1 MRTTRRSLPAA
12 PQGAAAPA
20 RRRRTTP
27 VRVAPAD
34 MAPAT
39 GTWIYPAPSS
49 PPASTSPAAPA
60 PRWRDEA
67 VAAVSHDLRNPL
79 NSISLAAEL
88 LQRAWPADPALLPE
102 RGLLDAILAST
113 EQMRRMV
120 MDLLD
125 QSRLDAGGIPVSPRP
140 TALGPVLRAAADSQ
154 RLAAQQRGVTLNV
167 IDAAPC
173 PVLADD
179 ARIDQVLGNLVG
191 NALAH
196 TPHGGHVTLAAERA
210 GDLVRVSVSDDGPG
224 IQPDD
229 LARIFDRGWRGA
241 GCGHDGAGLG
251 LSIARAIVE
260 AHGGR
265 IHAESAPGH
274 GATFTFTLPLA

>member
-1 MRTTRRSLPAA
+1 MRAPVRSLPAA
-12 PQGAAAPA
+12 PRRDAATPT
-20 RRRRTTP
+20 RRRRAAQL
-27 VRVAPAD
+27 RVAPAAD
-34 MAPAT
+34 AVDASSWIHPRPAPA
-39 GTWIYPAPSS
+39 
-49 PPASTSPAAPA
+49 PAAP
-60 PRWRDEA
+60 RWGDQA

-88 LQRAWPADPALLPE
+88 LSRAWPSDPALEAE

-113 EQMRRMV
+113 EQARRLV

-125 QSRLDAGGIPVSPRP
+125 QSLLDAGGIPVTPE
-140 TALGPVLRAAADSQ
+140 AVELGPVLRAAAESH
-154 RLAAQQRGVTLNV
+154 RLLAQQHGVTLHV
-167 IDAAPC
+167 IDAVPAA
-173 PVLADD
+173 VLADA
-179 ARIDQVLGNLVG
+179 ARIDQVLGNLIG

-196 TPHGGHVTLAAERA
+196 TPHGGRVAIAAERVD
-210 GDLVRVSVSDDGPG
+210 GEVRVSVSDTGRG

-229 LARIFDRGWRGA
+229 LARIFDRNVRGA
-241 GCGHDGAGLG
+241 GSTSHGAGLG

-265 IHAESAPGH
+265 IQVQSAPGQ